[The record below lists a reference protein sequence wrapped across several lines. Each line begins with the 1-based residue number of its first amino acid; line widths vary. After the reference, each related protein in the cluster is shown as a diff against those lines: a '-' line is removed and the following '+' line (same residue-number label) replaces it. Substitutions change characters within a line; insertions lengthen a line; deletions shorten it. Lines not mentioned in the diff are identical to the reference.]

1 MTRGQSSVTL
11 GITGGVKMAGLPL
24 SARGKSASGLHRST
38 VVPDWPASAGIAAA
52 IANARTVRDNR
63 MARPP
68 PSGAPR
74 YYRLKHGARWRFD
87 AGSPGITEEPDMK
100 ITEVTLTLFSW
111 DSIPPTSYGH
121 RTARPTG
128 KSDLGLLRIIT
139 DEGIEGHAFLGTS
152 SNPASLDGPALIRFL
167 KPVVIDQDPL
177 DRERLNRLLWAR
189 ARAATV
195 RSIGAMDIA
204 LWDIAGKKAGLPIH
218 RLIGTCRDKIPA
230 YASSEIHAAPEQYAE
245 QAQHYKS
252 TGWAAYKIH
261 PPQRWRD
268 DIKVCE
274 AVRKAVGDDYTV
286 MLDSTWSYRYE
297 EALRVGRAIEEMNFY
312 WYEDP
317 LADQDLYNYV
327 KLKQKLDIPIL
338 ATEYPI
344 GGLDSYIPWVTE
356 RATDFLRG
364 DVAVKGGITTILKA
378 AHLAEA
384 FRMNFETHHGG
395 NSLNNVANL
404 HVIMAIRNTE
414 FFEVLLPDAMQKYGL
429 AQDITPD
436 RDGFVHAPTAPG
448 LGADIDFELVERK
461 KLGVLS

>member
-1 MTRGQSSVTL
+1 
-11 GITGGVKMAGLPL
+11 MA
-24 SARGKSASGLHRST
+24 
-38 VVPDWPASAGIAAA
+38 
-52 IANARTVRDNR
+52 
-63 MARPP
+63 
-68 PSGAPR
+68 
-74 YYRLKHGARWRFD
+74 
-87 AGSPGITEEPDMK
+87 EEPDMK
-100 ITEVTLTLFSW
+100 ITDVTLTLFSW
-111 DSIPPTSYGH
+111 DSIPSTSYGH
-121 RTARPTG
+121 HTARPTG

-167 KPVVIDQDPL
+167 KPVVMDQDPL

-230 YASSEIHAAPEQYAE
+230 YASSEIHLGPEQYAE

-261 PPQRWRD
+261 PPQRWRH

-448 LGADIDFELVERK
+448 LGADIDFELIEGK